1 MAVPVDRVDDA
12 PRASDETKV
21 SLSAATASGELI
33 AVQKLSSPSENDFES
48 TAAIGSST
56 ITLRYV
62 TTSPRV
68 SPGPPRPSLKPGL
81 GGALA
86 VATAP

>member
-1 MAVPVDRVDDA
+1 MIATT
-12 PRASDETKV
+12 ASEEKKV
-21 SLSAATASGELI
+21 SFRAATDCGAVI
-33 AVQKLSSPSENDFES
+33 AFQNVSNPSLNDFET
-48 TAAIGSST
+48 TAATGSST

-81 GGALA
+81 EGALA